1 MTILDIF
8 DILRELEKAFFFLS
22 ELFMRFLLIVQAI
35 IAILLIV
42 SILLQ
47 NRGSGLGSAF
57 GSDFGGYYT
66 KRGIEK
72 FLMYATVVLGGVFL
86 IVAMMNVRYAGGV

>member
-1 MTILDIF
+1 
-8 DILRELEKAFFFLS
+8 
-22 ELFMRFLLIVQAI
+22 MRLLLILQAVLGV
-35 IAILLIV
+35 LLSV

-57 GSDFGGYYT
+57 GGDFGGYYT

-72 FLMYATVVLGGVFL
+72 FLVYATVVLAVLFFVIGAL
-86 IVAMMNVRYAGGV
+86 NVRLATMV

>member
-1 MTILDIF
+1 
-8 DILRELEKAFFFLS
+8 
-22 ELFMRFLLIVQAI
+22 MRALLIAQTV

-57 GSDFGGYYT
+57 GGDFGGYYT
-66 KRGIEK
+66 KRGLEK
-72 FLMYATVVLGGVFL
+72 FFLYATVVFAVLFFVLG
-86 IVAMMNVRYAGGV
+86 IVNVRISVL